1 MYLDSICRGRNGRP
15 SWTWEQPSSADR
27 RAQFESLNSKPA
39 VLRTWTAGDGCPY
52 VNCEFRPIS
61 AAALDWLAVESPAN
75 PSLRGSAVGLFLFDV
90 CEEMR
95 LDELRSILGARRL
108 GEGLKHAAAEQLF
121 FERPPVVEDAQLPGH
136 ADAQVRIK
144 YYDYGV
150 VSVLFEFPFAGE
162 WQDLIALSCRWISE
176 TELQTRAETIAK
188 EKVERTRSA
197 LIKPYEKWLSE
208 DYFIFFMRE
217 ISGTPPATQ
226 LLSSCGQQI
235 AQVVRGENAALSD
248 GERSEVLQS
257 AMSYYPNDVAVLGWN
272 AAFVYD
278 SLSGSETTMQLLEYA
293 NSQLLEFRYYDNLLT
308 QELAVV
314 SDSLGKKST
323 LFGRWRLP
331 GEASRLQTV
340 LLDVTELTERADNA
354 FKFLS
359 DMFSARLYRLAASKI
374 GVPDY
379 KSLTQEKLRTAED
392 LYRFLIDQFHQSRTF
407 ILESVVVLILLI
419 ELVYVFHG
427 KM

>member
-1 MYLDSICRGRNGRP
+1 VD
-15 SWTWEQPSSADR
+15 
-27 RAQFESLNSKPA
+27 
-39 VLRTWTAGDGCPY
+39 
-52 VNCEFRPIS
+52 
-61 AAALDWLAVESPAN
+61 SPAN

-90 CEEMR
+90 CEEMK
-95 LDELRSILGARRL
+95 LDEVRSILGARRL

-121 FERPPVVEDAQLPGH
+121 FERPPVVEEAQLPG
-136 ADAQVRIK
+136 DTKAQVRVK

-150 VSVLFEFPFAGE
+150 VSVLFEFPFTGE
-162 WQDLIALSCRWISE
+162 WSDLISLSSRWISG
-176 TELQTRAETIAK
+176 TDLPSRAEQIAK
-188 EKVERTRSA
+188 EKVARIKLA
-197 LIKPYEKWLSE
+197 LIKPYDSWLSE

-217 ISGTPPATQ
+217 IQGSPAAAH
-226 LLSSCGQQI
+226 LLGSCRQQI
-235 AQVVRGENAALSD
+235 AQVVRGENAPLSD
-248 GERSEVLQS
+248 DELREILQS
-257 AMSYYPNDVAVLGWN
+257 AMSYYPNDLAVLGWN

-278 SLSGSETTMQLLEYA
+278 SAAGSETTMQLLEYA
-293 NSQLLEFRYYDNLLT
+293 NSQLLEFRHYDDLLT
-308 QELAVV
+308 RELAVV
-314 SDSLGKKST
+314 YDSLERKPT
-323 LFGRWRLP
+323 LLNSWRLP

-354 FKFLS
+354 IKFLS

-379 KSLTQEKLRTAED
+379 KSLAQEKLRTAED

-407 ILESVVVLILLI
+407 VLESLVVVILLI

>member
-1 MYLDSICRGRNGRP
+1 M
-15 SWTWEQPSSADR
+15 ESS
-27 RAQFESLNSKPA
+27 P
-39 VLRTWTAGDGCPY
+39 
-52 VNCEFRPIS
+52 
-61 AAALDWLAVESPAN
+61 N
-75 PSLRGSAVGLFLFDV
+75 PTLRGSAVGLFLFDV

-136 ADAQVRIK
+136 ADAQARIK

-162 WQDLIALSCRWISE
+162 WHDLIALSCRWISE
-176 TELQTRAETIAK
+176 TDLQSRAEAIIR
-188 EKVERTRSA
+188 EKFQRMRPA
-197 LIKPYEKWLSE
+197 LIKPYETWLSE

-217 ISGTPPATQ
+217 IGGNPSAPN
-226 LLSSCGQQI
+226 LLTSCGQQI
-235 AQVVRGENAALSD
+235 AQVVRGENSVLSD

-278 SLSGSETTMQLLEYA
+278 SISGSETTMQLLEYA

-308 QELAVV
+308 RELAGVY
-314 SDSLGKKST
+314 DSLEAKS

-331 GEASRLQTV
+331 QEASRLQTV

-354 FKFLS
+354 IKFLS
-359 DMFSARLYRLAASKI
+359 DMFSARLYRLAANKI
-374 GVPDY
+374 GVHDY
-379 KSLTQEKLRTAED
+379 KSLAKEKLRTAED

-407 ILESVVVLILLI
+407 VLESIVVLILLI